1 METIES
7 MAVFCAAVICFVY
20 VFNSIY
26 IRTPM
31 HRNMVQPVEKFMA
44 GIPDNLEVMNTGSNH
59 AYNSIDWSIV
69 GVNGFSLASGA
80 QSLSWDYRLVTKYRH
95 KIKKGKILLIV
106 LSDLVFGF
114 LEYPEDFS
122 NRRYYY
128 FLEPA
133 EIPNGTWWKK
143 IKYKSVPV
151 LESWKNFIHCFYHRG
166 VMFKEHEPSLAYA
179 EEQSDLRIAGWK
191 AQFKLRDLQSRESL
205 AHLQGNIKEATGL
218 LRRMIDESRA
228 DGAVPILMLPPL
240 SAVINKKLGEDF
252 IKAVLLEPV
261 AEIAPDVPFLNY
273 MYDERFQDYRYYYN
287 GDFMNQAGREK
298 FMPVLWHDIQE
309 AAGDLKA

>member
-1 METIES
+1 MKYSEVIALFFMATIW
-7 MAVFCAAVICFVY
+7 FIY
-20 VFNSIY
+20 VCNEIY
-26 IRTPM
+26 VRTPLY
-31 HRNMVQPVEKFMA
+31 RNMVQPVKKFIV
-44 GIPDNLEVMNTGSNH
+44 GVPDNLDIMNTGSNH
-59 AYNSIDWSIV
+59 AYHSIDWSIV
-69 GVNGFSLASGA
+69 GVNGFSLASGG
-80 QSLSWDYRLVTKYRH
+80 QSISWDYRLVTKYRH
-95 KIKKGKILLIV
+95 KINDGKILLIV
-106 LSDLVFGF
+106 LSDLLFGF
-114 LEYPEDFS
+114 LEYSQDIA

-128 FLEPA
+128 FLEPD

-143 IKYKSVPV
+143 IKYKSIPV
-151 LESWKNFIHCFYHRG
+151 LASWKNFIHCFYHRG

-191 AQFKLRDLQSRESL
+191 VQFQLKDLQSRESL
-205 AHLQGNIKEATGL
+205 AHLQGNIKEATRI

-228 DGAVPILMLPPL
+228 DGIVPILMLPPL
-240 SAVINKKLGEDF
+240 SAVINKKLGKDF

-261 AEIAPDVPFLNY
+261 AETASDVPFLNY

-309 AAGDLKA
+309 VAGEAKL